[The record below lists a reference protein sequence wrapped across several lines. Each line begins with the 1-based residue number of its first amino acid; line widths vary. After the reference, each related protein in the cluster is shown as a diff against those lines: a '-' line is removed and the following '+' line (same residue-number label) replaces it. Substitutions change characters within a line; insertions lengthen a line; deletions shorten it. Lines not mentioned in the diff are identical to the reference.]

1 MSPFF
6 FGLPKRLNSSM
17 TITKSLDRQP
27 TKFDYASPTQFK
39 FQIQKLPKVEYFT
52 TACNIPGIRLN
63 ATVQPT
69 PLADIPLP
77 GDTIS
82 FGDLEIT
89 FLVDENLENYRE
101 IHGWM
106 YGIGFPKART
116 QFAALVDANK
126 DRFPTTGRDSKA
138 TDPGKVKYGAQA
150 IGPIFSDA
158 ALNVLTSKNN
168 ANIEVRF
175 NDIFP
180 SALSGLNFSQTA
192 DDFDS
197 LTATVPFK
205 YKLYEFA
212 LKGASNTTNTVT

>member
-1 MSPFF
+1 
-6 FGLPKRLNSSM
+6 M
-17 TITKSLDRQP
+17 TIQKAYNRQP

-39 FQIQKLPKVEYFT
+39 FQLQKLPKVEYFT
-52 TACNIPGIRLN
+52 TACNIPGISLN

-77 GDTIS
+77 GDTLT

-106 YGIGFPKART
+106 YGIGFPKSRT
-116 QFAALVDANK
+116 QFAALVEANK
-126 DRFPTTGRDSKA
+126 DRFPTEGKDSKS
-138 TDPGKVKYGAQA
+138 TDAGKVKYGAQA
-150 IGPIFSDA
+150 LGPIFSDA
-158 ALNVLTSKNN
+158 TLNVLTSKNN

-175 NDIFP
+175 SDVFP
-180 SALSGLNFSQTA
+180 VSLSGLNFDQQA
-192 DDFDS
+192 DDVTYLS
-197 LTATVPFK
+197 ATVSFK

-212 LKGASNTTNTVT
+212 TKGASRTTTTVT

>member
-1 MSPFF
+1 
-6 FGLPKRLNSSM
+6 M
-17 TITKSLDRQP
+17 TVTNKLQRQP

-52 TACNIPGIRLN
+52 TACNIPGISLN

-106 YGIGFPKART
+106 YGIGFPKSRT
-116 QFAALVDANK
+116 QFASLVEAGK
-126 DRFPTTGRDSKA
+126 DRFP
-138 TDPGKVKYGAQA
+138 
-150 IGPIFSDA
+150 
-158 ALNVLTSKNN
+158 NVFPTS
-168 ANIEVRF
+168 
-175 NDIFP
+175 
-180 SALSGLNFSQTA
+180 LSGLNFNQQA
-192 DDFDS
+192 NDIDY
-197 LTATVPFK
+197 LTATVSFK

-212 LKGASNTTNTVT
+212 LKGASNTLNTVT

>member
-1 MSPFF
+1 
-6 FGLPKRLNSSM
+6 M
-17 TITKSLDRQP
+17 TITKTIQRQP

-39 FQIQKLPKVEYFT
+39 FQLTKLPKVEYFT
-52 TACNIPGIRLN
+52 TACNIPGISLN

-69 PLADIPLP
+69 PLADIPIP
-77 GDTIS
+77 GDTLT

-106 YGIGFPKART
+106 YGIGFPKSRT
-116 QFAALVDANK
+116 QFADLVGNNR
-126 DRFPTTGRDSKA
+126 DRFPNSGKQSKV
-138 TDPGKVKYGAQA
+138 TDAGKVKYGAEPL
-150 IGPIFSDA
+150 GPIFSDA
-158 ALNVLTSKNN
+158 TLNVLTSKNN

-175 NDIFP
+175 NNVFP
-180 SALSGLNFSQTA
+180 TSLSGLNFDQQA
-192 DDFDS
+192 NDIDY
-197 LTATVPFK
+197 LTATVSFK

>member
-1 MSPFF
+1 
-6 FGLPKRLNSSM
+6 M
-17 TITKSLDRQP
+17 TITKTIQRQP

-39 FQIQKLPKVEYFT
+39 FQLTKLPKVEYFT
-52 TACNIPGIRLN
+52 TACNIPGISLN

-77 GDTIS
+77 GDTLT

-106 YGIGFPKART
+106 YGIGFPKSRT
-116 QFAALVDANK
+116 QFAALVEANK
-126 DRFPTTGRDSKA
+126 DRFPTEGRDSQS
-138 TDPGKVKYGAQA
+138 TDAGKVKYGALP

-158 ALNVLTSKNN
+158 TLNVLTSKNN

-175 NDIFP
+175 SDVFP
-180 SALSGLNFSQTA
+180 SALSGLQYDQQAT
-192 DDFDS
+192 DVDY
-197 LTATVPFK
+197 LTATVTFK
-205 YKLYEFA
+205 YKIYEFA
-212 LKGASNTTNTVT
+212 TKSASTTTTTVT

>member
-1 MSPFF
+1 
-6 FGLPKRLNSSM
+6 M
-17 TITKSLDRQP
+17 TTTNAYSRQP

-52 TACNIPGIRLN
+52 TACNIPGISLN

-116 QFAALVDANK
+116 QFADLVENNK
-126 DRFPTTGRDSKA
+126 DRFPNSGKNSKI
-138 TDPGKVKYGAQA
+138 TDAGKVKYGAEPL
-150 IGPIFSDA
+150 GPIFSDA
-158 ALNVLTSKNN
+158 TLNVLTSMNN

-175 NDIFP
+175 NNVFPVSLSSLDFNQQANDIDY
-180 SALSGLNFSQTA
+180 LS
-192 DDFDS
+192 
-197 LTATVPFK
+197 ATVSFK

>member
-1 MSPFF
+1 
-6 FGLPKRLNSSM
+6 M
-17 TITKSLDRQP
+17 TITNTMQRQP

-52 TACNIPGIRLN
+52 TACNIPGISLN

-116 QFAALVDANK
+116 QFADLVAANK
-126 DRFPTTGRDSKA
+126 DRFPTEGRDSQA
-138 TDPGKVKYGAQA
+138 TDAGKVKYGAQGL
-150 IGPIFSDA
+150 GPIFSDA
-158 ALNVLTSKNN
+158 TLNVLTSKNN

-175 NDIFP
+175 NNVFP
-180 SALSGLNFSQTA
+180 ISLSGLNFNQQA
-192 DDFDS
+192 NDIDY
-197 LTATVPFK
+197 LTATVSFK

-212 LKGASNTTNTVT
+212 LKGGSRTTNTVT

>member
-1 MSPFF
+1 
-6 FGLPKRLNSSM
+6 M
-17 TITKSLDRQP
+17 TTTNAYSRQP

-52 TACNIPGIRLN
+52 TACNIPGISLN

-116 QFAALVDANK
+116 QFADLVENNK
-126 DRFPTTGRDSKA
+126 DRFPNSGKNSKI
-138 TDPGKVKYGAQA
+138 TDAGKVKYGAEPL
-150 IGPIFSDA
+150 GPIFSDA
-158 ALNVLTSKNN
+158 TLNVLTSKNN

-175 NDIFP
+175 NNVFPVSLSSLDFNQQANDIDY
-180 SALSGLNFSQTA
+180 LS
-192 DDFDS
+192 
-197 LTATVPFK
+197 ATVSFK

>member
-1 MSPFF
+1 
-6 FGLPKRLNSSM
+6 M
-17 TITKSLDRQP
+17 TTTNAYSRQP

-52 TACNIPGIRLN
+52 TACNIPGISLN

-77 GDTIS
+77 GDTILFS
-82 FGDLEIT
+82 DLEIT

-116 QFAALVDANK
+116 QFADLVENNK
-126 DRFPTTGRDSKA
+126 DRFPNSGKNSKI
-138 TDPGKVKYGAQA
+138 TDAGKVKYGAEPL
-150 IGPIFSDA
+150 GPIFSDA
-158 ALNVLTSKNN
+158 TLNVLTSKNN

-175 NDIFP
+175 NNVFPVSLSSLDFNQQANDIDY
-180 SALSGLNFSQTA
+180 LS
-192 DDFDS
+192 
-197 LTATVPFK
+197 ATVSFK